1 MRKPMD
7 ITSNFSKEQLLNMF
21 LSFYDTDYWI
31 TKIRTLQLLIEDE
44 ELLKK
49 VSQDE
54 VLKKFDKEKL
64 KRSYQYELHMAS
76 YHSSEALFGLIFA
89 FLFQKETPWVYLTE
103 YRFDE
108 FNKLVGDIKE
118 RGFASIIKEDEIPK
132 FIGWLFFP
140 GVSKENF
147 SEYEKIEKSISFIE
161 SYLKSVART
170 LSDKKDYNSYKHG
183 FRGLPIKSV
192 ITIQKQEANIP
203 PLESSGESS
212 LYLDF
217 DIETKNGTPNKRLKI
232 VTKTYSYKTALNI
245 IATNTQMIKNIVES
259 RKHIIVDKATQVNFA
274 LFFDKEIKDIFH
286 TELKDKPFHIS
297 KFQIK

>member
-1 MRKPMD
+1 MD

-118 RGFASIIKEDEIPK
+118 RGFASIIKEDEDTYTVEYNGEEVTINKAEMAPASAACAAAAVMPTVIVLT
-132 FIGWLFFP
+132 FTPSAARWLRT
-140 GVSKENF
+140 VS
-147 SEYEKIEKSISFIE
+147 
-161 SYLKSVART
+161 VT
-170 LSDKKDYNSYKHG
+170 G
-183 FRGLPIKSV
+183 
-192 ITIQKQEANIP
+192 
-203 PLESSGESS
+203 PL
-212 LYLDF
+212 
-217 DIETKNGTPNKRLKI
+217 RL
-232 VTKTYSYKTALNI
+232 L
-245 IATNTQMIKNIVES
+245 
-259 RKHIIVDKATQVNFA
+259 R
-274 LFFDKEIKDIFH
+274 
-286 TELKDKPFHIS
+286 
-297 KFQIK
+297 